1 MSQTFSHRAFD
12 GDLTERGRDQA
23 HALGCRL
30 VAAGPR
36 FSLVAVSPLRRAI
49 QTAEII
55 SGYLGVS
62 IGLELD
68 GLREINVGD
77 LDGKSDPESWRIYQA
92 TLAGWLR
99 AELDHR
105 FPGGENCHELVA
117 RLRCTLGRVADTA
130 GQGPALVVAH
140 GANLRAALPALTATP
155 DPGEDLRTGD
165 IAQLDVTLASPE
177 TLAIR
182 LLSWGHAP

>member
-1 MSQTFSHRAFD
+1 M
-12 GDLTERGRDQA
+12 
-23 HALGCRL
+23 
-30 VAAGPR
+30 
-36 FSLVAVSPLRRAI
+36 
-49 QTAEII
+49 
-55 SGYLGVS
+55 
-62 IGLELD
+62 
-68 GLREINVGD
+68 
-77 LDGKSDPESWRIYQA
+77 
-92 TLAGWLR
+92 
-99 AELDHR
+99 
-105 FPGGENCHELVA
+105 A